1 MSDMN
6 DLFDFTNSLRDCID
20 QLKEDIENFQYPT
33 LNDSFDTEID
43 PEIRNDK
50 LREQMR
56 ERNTGF
62 QNLLT
67 KISNLT
73 SPDLAGP
80 INEAKHLLLTDTVDR
95 DNYNEDNPLGDI
107 GLDSSTF
114 QNAFCISFFSAC
126 CGAMLGSALGK
137 ENDSK
142 YDKGDIITVDY
153 VLKIY
158 KFQIFRSY
166 ASPVIPSFD

>member
-1 MSDMN
+1 M
-6 DLFDFTNSLRDCID
+6 
-20 QLKEDIENFQYPT
+20 
-33 LNDSFDTEID
+33 
-43 PEIRNDK
+43 
-50 LREQMR
+50 
-56 ERNTGF
+56 
-62 QNLLT
+62 
-67 KISNLT
+67 
-73 SPDLAGP
+73 
-80 INEAKHLLLTDTVDR
+80 TDTVDR

-142 YDKGDIITVDY
+142 YAKGDLITVDY
-153 VLKIY
+153 VLKFEKLY
-158 KFQIFRSY
+158 IFRSY